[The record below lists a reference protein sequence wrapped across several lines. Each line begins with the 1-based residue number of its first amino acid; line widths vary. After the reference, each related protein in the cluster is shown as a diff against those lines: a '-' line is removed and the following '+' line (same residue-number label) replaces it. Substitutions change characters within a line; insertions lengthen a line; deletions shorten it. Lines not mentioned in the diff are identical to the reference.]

1 MNDAM
6 HNQKK
11 PKSRSRFFTPLL
23 PGANLRDRAL
33 ACCGAVAGIGLTGA
47 LCSFA
52 FGKSP
57 HLPLLAA
64 PLGASAVLLFAVP
77 ASPLAQPWPIIGGN
91 VISAIVG
98 ILVSQLIADQMVACG
113 VAVALAIAVMSLTR
127 CLHPPG
133 GAAALSAVLAG
144 PAIAANGYMFPLV
157 PLGVNAVVLVA
168 LGWLFHSFTRRPWP
182 HVASPAPANPHKT
195 FDAPASQRVGFN
207 TEDVD
212 AALTDLGEAFDI
224 DRDDLDRLLRRVE
237 LRALSRRQADPLCAD
252 IMSRDLITVKPGTRL
267 ADARTLLLEHGVRTL
282 PVLDG
287 GRLAGVVGLR
297 ETAQD
302 DDHAR
307 ETLVRD
313 VMRTAATAAPQTPA
327 IDLVGRLT
335 DGLTHAVVIVA
346 EHGHVHG
353 LVTQTDLLSAL
364 APSPAGTFATS

>member
-1 MNDAM
+1 MLDAK
-6 HNQKK
+6 QSSKK
-11 PKSRSRFFTPLL
+11 RGSPFNFFRPIL

-47 LCSFA
+47 LCSLA
-52 FGKSP
+52 FGDNP

-64 PLGASAVLLFAVP
+64 PMGASAVLLFAVP

-98 ILVSQLIADQMVACG
+98 LLVGQILHDPLIASG

-157 PLGVNAVVLVA
+157 PVGVNAVVLVA

-182 HVASPAPANPHKT
+182 HLSSAPPANPHKT
-195 FDAPASQRVGFN
+195 FDPPASQRVGFSA
-207 TEDVD
+207 EDVD
-212 AALTDLGEAFDI
+212 AALIDLGEAFDI

-237 LRALSRRQADPLCAD
+237 LRALSRQQADPICAD

-267 ADARTLLLEHGVRTL
+267 VEARALLLKHGVRTL
-282 PVLDG
+282 PVLES

-297 ETAQD
+297 ETALD
-302 DDHAR
+302 CDH
-307 ETLVRD
+307 VRD
-313 VMRTAATAAPQTPA
+313 VMRPAAVAAPQTPA
-327 IDLVGRLT
+327 VDLVTRLT

-353 LVTQTDLLSAL
+353 LVTQTDLLAAL
-364 APSPAGTFATS
+364 ARPADALAV